1 MINLDKIKFNQ
12 DGLIPAVIQ
21 DFFTNEVLM
30 LAYMNLESLQKTLLT
45 GKTCFWSRSRQEL
58 WTKGETSGHYQ
69 LVKEIFLDCDADTLL
84 IKVEQIGDTACHT
97 GERSCFHQSLSREG
111 KLEMDSEGGLGIF
124 EKLLNLIEDRK
135 INPPEKS
142 YVAYLFEKGQDKI
155 LKKVGEEAAEVIIAS
170 KNNDQEEII
179 YELADL
185 YFHTLVLMK
194 YHGLEIKNIYQELAK
209 RRK

>member
-1 MINLDKIKFNQ
+1 MINLEQVKFNA
-12 DGLIPAVIQ
+12 DGLVPAVVQ
-21 DFFTNEVLM
+21 DVYTHEVLM

-69 LVKEIFLDCDADTLL
+69 LVKEIFLDCDGDTLL
-84 IKVEQIGDTACHT
+84 IKVEQVGNTACHT
-97 GERSCFHQSLSREG
+97 GERSCFHHALDQEG
-111 KLEMDSEGGLGIF
+111 RCCKDSEGGLGIL
-124 EKLLNLIEDRK
+124 EKLFHLIGDRK

-170 KNNDQEEII
+170 KNNNSEEII

-185 YFHTLVLMK
+185 YFHTLVLLQQ
-194 YHGLEIKNIYQELAK
+194 HGLELKDIYQELEK
-209 RRK
+209 RKK

>member
-1 MINLDKIKFNQ
+1 MINLEQIKFNQ

-21 DFFTNEVLM
+21 DAFTNEVLM
-30 LAYMNLESLQKTLLT
+30 LAYMNKESLEKTLAT

-58 WTKGETSGHYQ
+58 WVKGETSGHYQ
-69 LVKEIFLDCDADTLL
+69 LVKEIFLDCDEDTLL
-84 IKVEQIGDTACHT
+84 IKVESVGDKACHT
-97 GERSCFHQSLSREG
+97 GKRSCFYRSLDAKGQVKEG
-111 KLEMDSEGGLGIF
+111 TEETLGTL

-155 LKKVGEEAAEVIIAS
+155 LKKIGEEAGEVIIAS
-170 KNNDQEEII
+170 KNNDQGELI
-179 YELADL
+179 YEMADL
-185 YFHTLVLMK
+185 YFHSLVLLS
-194 YHGLEIKNIYQELAK
+194 YHNLTPTDIYKELEK

>member
-12 DGLIPAVIQ
+12 DGLIPAIVQ
-21 DFFTNEVLM
+21 DVYTNEVLM
-30 LAYMNLESLQKTLLT
+30 LAYMNKESLQKTLTT

-58 WTKGETSGHYQ
+58 WIKGDTSGHYQ

-84 IKVEQIGDTACHT
+84 IKVEQTGGKACHT
-97 GERSCFHQSLSREG
+97 GERSCFHYALDAEG
-111 KLEMDSEGGLGIF
+111 NLKKDLEGGLGIL
-124 EKLLNLIEDRK
+124 EKLSNLIEDRK

-155 LKKVGEEAAEVIIAS
+155 LKKVGEEASEVIIAS
-170 KNNDQEEII
+170 KNNSKEEII
-179 YELADL
+179 YETADL
-185 YFHTLVLMK
+185 FFHTLVLLK
-194 YHGLEIKNIYQELAK
+194 YHNLELKEIYQELGK